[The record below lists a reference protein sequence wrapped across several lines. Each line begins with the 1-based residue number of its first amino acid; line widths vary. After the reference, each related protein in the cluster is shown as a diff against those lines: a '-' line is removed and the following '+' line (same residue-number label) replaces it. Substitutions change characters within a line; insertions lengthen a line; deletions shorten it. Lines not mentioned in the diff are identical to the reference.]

1 MKKIY
6 FLMFIGF
13 SSHFLLAQTNLVQ
26 NPSFENG
33 FTSWSKGPT
42 SSYTIPIVFNEGYN
56 SSSSVGYNF
65 PSGTTGFYQNV
76 PIQPNK
82 TYVLSFWYKATGD
95 NSDVRLW
102 SRLKDEN
109 GDVVYLGSTSATS
122 DPLRSFNRY
131 LPTAIDWSEHKIEF
145 TNTVATS
152 LELAIR
158 AYAGSETAFDEFS
171 LIEKSEL
178 GTDEYI
184 KSKSLVRNTIAT
196 KELLFAVDSEDV
208 HVFNSKGQLIDR
220 IAVKNGDKINVSN
233 YERGIYILNGDV
245 NGEKVTQKILI
256 K

>member
-1 MKKIY
+1 M
-6 FLMFIGF
+6 
-13 SSHFLLAQTNLVQ
+13 
-26 NPSFENG
+26 
-33 FTSWSKGPT
+33 
-42 SSYTIPIVFNEGYN
+42 
-56 SSSSVGYNF
+56 
-65 PSGTTGFYQNV
+65 
-76 PIQPNK
+76 
-82 TYVLSFWYKATGD
+82 
-95 NSDVRLW
+95 
-102 SRLKDEN
+102 
-109 GDVVYLGSTSATS
+109 
-122 DPLRSFNRY
+122 
-131 LPTAIDWSEHKIEF
+131 PTAIDWSEHKIEF

-184 KSKSLVRNTIAT
+184 KSKYSLVRNTIAT